1 MYTRTLLIICLLTF
15 FLKGYSQDFRYI
27 ILDNLRDKSKITNY
41 TLRVRDLY
49 DYDGSIELFNIRPN
63 PIASLPKTYSDVL
76 ILCSVLPDFESS
88 ENWSSIDSTDL
99 KTNMISFQELL
110 EDVTSSLNILDMQI
124 KKDTKFLHKYQVVKK
139 VGDQY
144 LVSKKCLVE
153 FYAIREYPSNYNIP
167 YATID
172 TTQKKVSIRDM
183 KNVFEG
189 LLQEKKVFPL
199 DIHELPTYLDDNLR
213 VRREY
218 LTSIFK
224 LKDDTAYKF
233 WTFTDWSITDGWN
246 VDRGIDRFIYI
257 PNKGIVGG
265 SYDFYFHFL
274 NRIHDSN
281 KWFKNILNENVMIAE
296 EFK

>member
-1 MYTRTLLIICLLTF
+1 MNTRIILIICLLAF
-15 FLKGYSQDFRYI
+15 FLNSYSQDYRYI
-27 ILDNLRDKSKITNY
+27 MLDNLRDKSTITNY

-49 DYDGSIELFNIRPN
+49 DCDGSIELFNIRPK

-88 ENWSSIDSTDL
+88 ENWFSIDSASF
-99 KTNMISFQELL
+99 KSNIISFKQLL
-110 EDVTSSLNILDMQI
+110 DNATSSLNIFDMQI
-124 KKDTKFLHKYQVVKK
+124 KKNTKFLHKYQVVKK

-153 FYAIREYPSNYNIP
+153 FYAIREYPRNYNIP

-172 TTQKKVSIRDM
+172 ITQKKVSIKEM
-183 KNVFEG
+183 KNVFES
-189 LLQEKKVFPL
+189 LTHEKKVFPL
-199 DIHELPTYLDDNLR
+199 DIRELPIYLDDNLR

-218 LTSIFK
+218 ITSTIK
-224 LKDDTAYKF
+224 LKGLTAYKF

-246 VDRGIDRFIYI
+246 VDRGIDRFVYI
-257 PNKGIVGG
+257 PDRGIVGG
-265 SYDFYFHFL
+265 SFDFYFHFL
-274 NRIHDSN
+274 NKIRDNN
-281 KWFKNILNENVMIAE
+281 KWFKNILDENVIIAN